1 MLIDQYFHKLAWIFS
16 DSSLTKAIIDE
27 NSRINCFPDLAKEN
41 VTKEK
46 CDENTLCIYDL
57 SVDPDTPSC
66 YYDINQQN
74 NILINTS
81 VSELGEIHVIQIGN
95 SRSGSQLK
103 VEFEQ
108 LDDTVLRF
116 KVKNFK
122 IFLIKI
128 MINEQLFKNNNSS
141 IN

>member
-1 MLIDQYFHKLAWIFS
+1 
-16 DSSLTKAIIDE
+16 
-27 NSRINCFPDLAKEN
+27 
-41 VTKEK
+41 
-46 CDENTLCIYDL
+46 LCIYDL
-57 SVDPDTPSC
+57 SVDPDIPSC